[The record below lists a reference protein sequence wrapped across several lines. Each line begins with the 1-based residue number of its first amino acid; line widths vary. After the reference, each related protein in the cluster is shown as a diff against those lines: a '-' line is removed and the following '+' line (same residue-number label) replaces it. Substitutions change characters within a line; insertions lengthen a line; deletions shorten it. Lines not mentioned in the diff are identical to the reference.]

1 MTPEQKK
8 QRRNEIQ
15 RQRRAENGNISTR
28 KYEKTHKGFA
38 MRLYRNMQS
47 RVSGVQWQK
56 SHLYQN
62 MTILPK
68 EEFYE
73 WILSNETFKTL
84 FADYEASG
92 YQRKLAPSVD
102 RINSKKGYELDNM
115 EIITMSENSRRGSI
129 SQHQQN
135 KVAE

>member
-1 MTPEQKK
+1 MTAEEKK
-8 QRRNEIQ
+8 QRRNEKQ
-15 RQRRAENGNISTR
+15 RERRANNGNISTR

-38 MRLYRNMQS
+38 MRMYRNMQS

-68 EEFYE
+68 EEFYD
-73 WILSNETFKTL
+73 WLLSNETFLTL
-84 FADYEASG
+84 FSQYEVSG

-102 RINSKKGYELDNM
+102 RIDSKRGYELDNM
-115 EIITMSENSRRGSI
+115 EIVTMSENSRRGSI
-129 SQHQQN
+129 SQHQN
-135 KVAE
+135 KIKK